1 MPSRAKN
8 SDCSGTI
15 TELDATRELI
25 VKKPRAGGQS
35 IIIKS
40 KFFVLSSISSKTN
53 SLFSTLTKALPQL

>member
-40 KFFVLSSISSKTN
+40 KFFVLLSILLI
-53 SLFSTLTKALPQL
+53 SLISLIFYL